1 MTEQPAVPVR
11 HTVDT
16 ITSDALDELY
26 ERLRKAERA
35 ANLLADSH
43 RRAEAAEARLQV
55 TSEAAGTVLDRTAT
69 ERDDAR
75 QQAAAIAAQR
85 DRLRQR
91 MHTLANRWDDP
102 STPDTPTAQA
112 LRAEITV
119 APFDPDGAMAVR
131 EYTERGR
138 TLWAFRC
145 WGTDTCDGWLGLGH
159 HTQTSALAERERHVL
174 KEHQEQAP
182 EGYCPACGRGDVAPT
197 ADEYE
202 QQRQRAEAAE
212 ATVARV
218 QALADRHPAGID
230 TAHLHAAIAN
240 TPSPD
245 DEPDLPP
252 FVNRDFISHRPQQP
266 TSPAS

>member
-91 MHTLANRWDDP
+91 MYTLARRSP
-102 STPDTPTAQA
+102 RPDTRPGA
-112 LRAEITV
+112 LPRAATR
-119 APFDPDGAMAVR
+119 P
-131 EYTERGR
+131 
-138 TLWAFRC
+138 
-145 WGTDTCDGWLGLGH
+145 
-159 HTQTSALAERERHVL
+159 
-174 KEHQEQAP
+174 
-182 EGYCPACGRGDVAPT
+182 APT
-197 ADEYE
+197 PTGSRAGPRT
-202 QQRQRAEAAE
+202 QQPSDE
-212 ATVARV
+212 ATVAPGASVPGRRV
-218 QALADRHPAGID
+218 AADAS
-230 TAHLHAAIAN
+230 T
-240 TPSPD
+240 TPP
-245 DEPDLPP
+245 
-252 FVNRDFISHRPQQP
+252 
-266 TSPAS
+266 